1 MESVVKQTNMK
12 NIIQEDVLAIAN
24 NLGDLI
30 RHFSD
35 KKVLI
40 TGHQGFLG
48 NNFLAFFYYLNQ
60 EYPDLN
66 VKVTCLDNK
75 IVDLEDLTGEF
86 IRSFEVI
93 EGDIVKDLPGEAYDY
108 VIHCAGI
115 ASPSFYRKFP
125 LETIYVNAI
134 GYWEMLQKL
143 NSENLDGFLYFSTSE
158 VYGDPDEKHIPT
170 VEEYRGNVSCT
181 GPRACYDESKRLGE
195 TISISFYQQKEVP
208 VKIVRPFNVY
218 GPFMRLEDKR
228 VVPDFAKYALQ
239 NKNIHILSDGTPTR
253 AFCYTT
259 DAIEGFLRALLI
271 GKPATP
277 YNIGND
283 TTETSMKELANMVA
297 EIVGDVD
304 VSFAVSEDQQYL
316 TDNPQRRLPSIE
328 RAKNDLQYNPKVTIK
343 EGLER
348 IINWYKE
355 NYHL

>member
-1 MESVVKQTNMK
+1 MENVVKKTMK
-12 NIIQEDVLAIAN
+12 NIIQEDALTIAN
-24 NLGDLI
+24 NLGDLVNY
-30 RHFSD
+30 FAD
-35 KKVLI
+35 KNILI

-48 NNFLAFFYYLNQ
+48 NNFLSFFYYLNQ

-66 VKVTCLDNK
+66 IKVTCLDNK
-75 IVDLEDLTGEF
+75 IVNLEDLTGEF
-86 IRSFEVI
+86 IRSFKVV
-93 EGDIVKDLPGEAYDY
+93 EGDIVKDLPEQSFDY
-108 VIHCAGI
+108 IIHCAGI

-143 NSENLDGFLYFSTSE
+143 NTKNLEGFLYFSTSE
-158 VYGDPDEKHIPT
+158 IYGDPDEKHIPT
-170 VEEYRGNVSCT
+170 SEEYRGNVSCT

-218 GPFMRLEDKR
+218 GPFMRLEDRR
-228 VVPDFAKYALQ
+228 VIPDFAKYALRE
-239 NKNIHILSDGTPTR
+239 KNIHILSDGTPTR

-283 TTETSMKELANMVA
+283 STETSMRELAHLVG
-297 EIVGDVD
+297 EIVGGVD
-304 VSFAVSEDQQYL
+304 ISFAVSEDSQYL
-316 TDNPQRRLPSIE
+316 TDNPQRRKPSIE
-328 RAKNDLQYNPKVTIK
+328 RAKSDLNYHPKVDVK
-343 EGLER
+343 SGLER

-355 NYHL
+355 TYSL